1 MKKILITIAIT
12 LLALVQN
19 INATTSPITI
29 VSDIAETEQSW
40 SIKDVTLELKNNKTY
55 AINNTYLSNWN
66 LLKPY
71 CSSIDE
77 TSEHN
82 NNRSQREVAQED
94 SIYPMAIALIVILA
108 ILGMV
113 VGMYVLVAIMA
124 QRRNRNPAIWLL
136 LSFIGTPFLICI
148 ILLAIGKNRMPGTM
162 R

>member
-19 INATTSPITI
+19 INATIPPISI
-29 VSDIAETEQSW
+29 AVDITQTKQSW
-40 SIKDVTLELKNNKTY
+40 SIRDVTLKLKNNKTY
-55 AINNTYLSNWN
+55 AIDNIYFSNWN

-82 NNRSQREVAQED
+82 NNLSQREVTQED

-124 QRRNRNPAIWLL
+124 QRRNRNPAIWVL

-162 R
+162 G